1 MDGIAGAQELQAKLG
16 GSFFLD
22 DLVDR
27 LFPSLTSGVR
37 WGLERTEK
45 ALEILGDPHRNYRT
59 IHVGGTNG
67 KGSVTSTVAAV
78 LETAGFRT
86 GCYTSPHLCSFR
98 ERIRVAGSPLAH
110 DRLVG
115 FAEELRNVSEICGLS
130 FFEVATVL
138 GLYAFER
145 EDVEVAVIEV

>member
-1 MDGIAGAQELQAKLG
+1 MDGIAGPQELQAKLSD
-16 GSFFLD
+16 SFFLD
-22 DLVDR
+22 DLDLVDR

-45 ALEILGDPHRNYRT
+45 ALKILGDPHRSYRT

-67 KGSVTSTVAAV
+67 KGSVTSTLAAV

-98 ERIRVAGSPLAH
+98 ERI
-110 DRLVG
+110 
-115 FAEELRNVSEICGLS
+115 
-130 FFEVATVL
+130 
-138 GLYAFER
+138 
-145 EDVEVAVIEV
+145 